1 MRLAVIVTNV
11 IFQYYI
17 MKCAKISQYFPNDK
31 CMMLQKHAHI
41 KDSFKV
47 QDRIIDFN
55 VRV

>member
-1 MRLAVIVTNV
+1 MRLAVTVTNV